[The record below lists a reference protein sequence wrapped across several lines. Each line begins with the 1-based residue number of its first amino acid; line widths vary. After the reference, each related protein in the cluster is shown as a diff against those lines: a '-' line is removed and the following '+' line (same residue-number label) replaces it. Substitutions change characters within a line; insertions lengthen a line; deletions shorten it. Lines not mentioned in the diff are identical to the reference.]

1 MAKKTKT
8 TEEKIFLTPEGFNNI
23 KKEYEEITKNRRPV
37 VVERLALARQQG
49 DLSENNEY
57 ASAREELAFIDGRI
71 EELEE
76 IINNSCVVESSKNR
90 DCVTVGCKV
99 VVDAG
104 KGEMDYCI
112 VGEWEA
118 DPVKR
123 KVSHQSPLGQ
133 ALINKKVGEEVEFNA
148 PAGKIVYK
156 ILRIE

>member
-1 MAKKTKT
+1 MAKKTQQL
-8 TEEKIFLTPEGFNNI
+8 EEKIFLTKEGFENI
-23 KKEYEEITKNRRPV
+23 KKEYDEVKNKRRPV
-37 VVERLALARQQG
+37 VVERLSLARQQG

-71 EELEE
+71 EELDE
-76 IINNSCVVESSKNR
+76 ILGNYCIIENSSSKE
-90 DCVTVGCKV
+90 CVSVGCKV

-133 ALINKKVGEEVEFNA
+133 ALINKKVGEAVEFNA